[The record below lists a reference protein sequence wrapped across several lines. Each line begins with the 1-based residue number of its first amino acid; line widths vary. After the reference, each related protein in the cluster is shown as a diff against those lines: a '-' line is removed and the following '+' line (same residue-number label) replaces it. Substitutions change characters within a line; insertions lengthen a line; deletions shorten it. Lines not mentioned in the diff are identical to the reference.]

1 MYYSYSGSCRYFVF
15 VYINSLLFA
24 TRGLLQDL
32 YTYRNITDLINQ
44 IATSVL
50 FAMIPYSS

>member
-1 MYYSYSGSCRYFVF
+1 MYYSYSGSCQYFVF